1 MCVSPS
7 GDRESEKPASSEQVE
22 ELQTQTTNLGLQLHR
37 EFDDNTGIVVIVWRS
52 HTHERKQREGLVSCF
67 TSVCTTPAGFLQSNQ
82 IAELV
87 TRHASCS
94 TPPPPPPR
102 ITLAKQPTWTFEPE
116 ANVNAYDCTS
126 SNVRNL

>member
-1 MCVSPS
+1 MCVNPS

-52 HTHERKQREGLVSCF
+52 HTHKRKQREGLVSCF

-94 TPPPPPPR
+94 TPPPPPPQNY
-102 ITLAKQPTWTFEPE
+102 TGKTTHVDL
-116 ANVNAYDCTS
+116 
-126 SNVRNL
+126 